1 MLLYADDTVI
11 YNSNKSGSD
20 VERVLN
26 TEVGYIVKWFDK
38 KNLILNIKKGKT
50 EFVLYRSSKKLST
63 QADISI
69 KINNTVINEVT
80 TYKYLGVSL
89 DNHLSPQ
96 NYVRDMYK
104 KASRHVK
111 MLLIRP
117 LLLSTT
123 TIGLPKGASEKLQS
137 VQQKASQ
144 VIAMN
149 GVTPNWDSIELTCKP
164 RTSVVSKILNNL
176 APKIFEDI
184 FQLMDHGKNTR
195 GNNSI
200 LKLPKARTEP

>member
-1 MLLYADDTVI
+1 MEFLRDPYSVHLTLNSSNVLLNADDTVI
-11 YNSNKSGSD
+11 YYANKSACD

-69 KINNTVINEVT
+69 KINNIT

-176 APKIFEDI
+176 APKIF
-184 FQLMDHGKNTR
+184 
-195 GNNSI
+195 
-200 LKLPKARTEP
+200 